1 MVKEV
6 EYDSDE
12 EATTQTEQKEGEKQ
26 EEKPEKA
33 EEKIKEEKE
42 GSDKEPK
49 TTPKRRGQRSRN
61 KPNYYGQDV
70 MVTQL
75 SPARE
80 PEEEEEAK
88 RQ

>member
-6 EYDSDE
+6 EYESDE
-12 EATTQTEQKEGEKQ
+12 EATTQTEQKEGERQ

-33 EEKIKEEKE
+33 EKIKEEKE